1 MAVCR
6 GIIPVRPDTG
16 RCQGNCARRPNGR
29 QDHNGHRR
37 GVGHGAEDGQDNGP
51 GYRHSGCRK
60 PARPEASGEGS
71 GCCLPSRMRTAPL
84 GSSLLNDGAILSIAY
99 DTVLSSN
106 QSEVWNMRVVVGID
120 AELSVAGPLTIL
132 QTRTRGSFWSIRT
145 ARILRIAADRAA
157 KRRGRMSIGTT
168 RPTVSASLAA

>member
-1 MAVCR
+1 
-6 GIIPVRPDTG
+6 
-16 RCQGNCARRPNGR
+16 
-29 QDHNGHRR
+29 
-37 GVGHGAEDGQDNGP
+37 
-51 GYRHSGCRK
+51 
-60 PARPEASGEGS
+60 
-71 GCCLPSRMRTAPL
+71 MRTAPL

-106 QSEVWNMRVVVGID
+106 QSEVWNMRVVLGID
-120 AELSVAGPLTIL
+120 AELSVAGSLTIL
-132 QTRTRGSFWSIRT
+132 QTRTRASFGSIRT